1 MEEEVQDDTGGVTTS
16 FPWSTFSFDDLIHSS
31 DKFVQV
37 DRFSAAQ
44 FSKVDLFNLIWKHEQ
59 NGIPIIISDLN
70 LGDTWDDHLLSP
82 EWLLQNIPE
91 IKITARDVSTR
102 EDTEMTFREYI
113 EYARSA
119 TSDVGDDGGA

>member
-44 FSKVDLFNLIWKHEQ
+44 FSKADLFNLIWKHEQ
-59 NGIPIIISDLN
+59 SGIPIIISDLN

-82 EWLLQNIPE
+82 EWLLQNMPE
-91 IKITARDVSTR
+91 TSKLGYNQRLPQKFEVTIIKLHRHNGPRRIDA
-102 EDTEMTFREYI
+102 
-113 EYARSA
+113 
-119 TSDVGDDGGA
+119 